1 MTPEKSKRFCN
12 QLDVQFTFKFVM
24 MLYLLLSNLLLGKLF
39 QKFVKS
45 KASLTPYGLS
55 CLRRDVGEGEL
66 CVLFHNE
73 HFSTMFKYQGELYL
87 LATDK
92 SFLVLPNH
100 VWEKLEKVKGGN
112 VYVSS
117 NFKECTMD
125 YVGSMNDA
133 TLSVE
138 TTNDEQ
144 LARSLQLEEEL
155 NAYRWSPG
163 S

>member
-73 HFSTMFKYQGELYL
+73 HFSTMFK
-87 LATDK
+87 
-92 SFLVLPNH
+92 
-100 VWEKLEKVKGGN
+100 VKGGN